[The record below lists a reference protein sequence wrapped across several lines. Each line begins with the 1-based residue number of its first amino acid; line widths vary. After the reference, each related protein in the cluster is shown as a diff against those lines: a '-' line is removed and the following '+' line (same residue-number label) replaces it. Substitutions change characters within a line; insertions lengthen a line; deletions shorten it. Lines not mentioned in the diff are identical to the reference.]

1 MHTPSASSAQ
11 EMRILHDLSFLGH
24 YLYVNRG
31 GRGGQQFVLTTLYAY
46 GAMTQKELLSR
57 TLNASASLSEVI
69 SKLESEGLVTRTRS
83 EEDRRQFIVSLTELG
98 TKRALEEEVKRQAF
112 LDKALAC
119 VNEAEQTALLATL
132 DTLVAHWKTLE
143 KSKKGE
149 ALCQQK

>member
-1 MHTPSASSAQ
+1 MHTPSASSAH

-24 YLYVNRG
+24 YLYVN
-31 GRGGQQFVLTTLYAY
+31 
-46 GAMTQKELLSR
+46 
-57 TLNASASLSEVI
+57 
-69 SKLESEGLVTRTRS
+69 TRTRS

-112 LDKALAC
+112 LDEALAC